1 VIDAKACD
9 LFTPERRPNQHDL
22 ASQSDDIV
30 RPGPLHR
37 SDDGDPYANESVAAI
52 IQRYVG
58 IARPDHWIK
67 NIFLIPGFAAALAV
81 LPGEWKA
88 GAAPLLIALLA
99 GLVSLCLSASANY
112 TINEYL
118 DAPYDRFHPVKN
130 QRPGALGLLDGRI
143 VWLQYTALV
152 AVSLAIAATL
162 NLPFLVT
169 TVLLL
174 VMGIA
179 YNVPPL
185 RTKDKAYL
193 DTLSESINNPLRFLL
208 GWFVVAPTALPPS
221 SVLLAYWMGGAYLM
235 GVKRYSEYRSI
246 ADAARAALYRRSFEH
261 YTEQRLLL
269 SSFFYALCSMFF
281 LAVFLIKY
289 RIEFLLLTPLIAALF
304 TWYLAIGARHE
315 SAAQAPEKLYR
326 EFAFMIFA
334 GLTFLIGVALFFVD
348 LPFVRVLMEPHILR
362 VGGGTP

>member
-1 VIDAKACD
+1 MSTIN
-9 LFTPERRPNQHDL
+9 RRPGEHGI
-22 ASQSDDIV
+22 ASRSDEMV
-30 RPGPLHR
+30 RPPPPHR
-37 SDDGDPYANESVAAI
+37 PADRNGVAVMLR
-52 IQRYVG
+52 RYVG

-67 NIFLIPGFAAALAV
+67 NIFLIPGVAAALAV

-88 GAAPLLIALLA
+88 GAASLLA
-99 GLVSLCLSASANY
+99 AVLVGLVSLCLCASANY

-130 QRPGALGLLDGRI
+130 QRPGALGLLDGR
-143 VWLQYTALV
+143 VVLLQYMTLAV
-152 AVSLAIAATL
+152 AGLAVAATI
-162 NLPFLVT
+162 NLPFLGVSA
-169 TVLLL
+169 LLL
-174 VMGIA
+174 MTGIA
-179 YNVPPL
+179 YNVPPF
-185 RTKDKAYL
+185 RTKDKVYI

-208 GWFVVAPTALPPS
+208 GWFVVVPMAMPPAS
-221 SVLLAYWMGGAYLM
+221 ALLAYWMGGAYLM

-246 ADAARAALYRRSFEH
+246 ADGARAGLYRRSFKH

-304 TWYLAIGARHE
+304 TWYLAIGERHD
-315 SAAQAPEKLYR
+315 SAAQAPEKLYQ
-326 EFAFMIFA
+326 EVAFMTFA

-348 LPFVRVLMEPHILR
+348 LPFVHVLMGPLILR
-362 VGGGTP
+362 VGVGTP